1 MIGTI
6 HNFKITI
13 LLRNSMIDKNELN
26 EILAFISKKW
36 TDLSRDPDSKALKS
50 LPSDFW
56 MNSLGGPAGKGRWV
70 TTLMY
75 TENED
80 DANKF
85 KDVLLRWQS
94 KPQQPKS
101 PNLVQIK
108 AMEEESENKK

>member
-1 MIGTI
+1 MIRVI

-26 EILAFISKKW
+26 QILAFISKRW

-56 MNSLGGPAGKGRWV
+56 MNSLGGPVGKSRWV
-70 TTLMY
+70 ITLMHI
-75 TENED
+75 EHED

-85 KDVLLRWQS
+85 KHVLLRCQT
-94 KPQQPKS
+94 KP
-101 PNLVQIK
+101 
-108 AMEEESENKK
+108 

>member
-1 MIGTI
+1 
-6 HNFKITI
+6 
-13 LLRNSMIDKNELN
+13 
-26 EILAFISKKW
+26 
-36 TDLSRDPDSKALKS
+36 
-50 LPSDFW
+50 
-56 MNSLGGPAGKGRWV
+56 MNSLGGPAGEGRWV

-85 KDVLLRWQS
+85 KDVLIRWQS

-108 AMEEESENKK
+108 EMEEKSENKK

>member
-1 MIGTI
+1 MIE
-6 HNFKITI
+6 
-13 LLRNSMIDKNELN
+13 KNELN
-26 EILAFISKKW
+26 QILAFVSKRW
-36 TDLSRDPDSKALKS
+36 TDLSRDPNNKALKS

-56 MNSLGGPAGKGRWV
+56 MNSLGGPAGSKGRWV
-70 TTLMY
+70 TIIMY

-101 PNLVQIK
+101 PDLIQISGRK
-108 AMEEESENKK
+108 ENSESE

>member
-1 MIGTI
+1 
-6 HNFKITI
+6 
-13 LLRNSMIDKNELN
+13 
-26 EILAFISKKW
+26 
-36 TDLSRDPDSKALKS
+36 
-50 LPSDFW
+50 
-56 MNSLGGPAGKGRWV
+56 
-70 TTLMY
+70 MY

-108 AMEEESENKK
+108 AMEEESKNKN

>member
-1 MIGTI
+1 
-6 HNFKITI
+6 
-13 LLRNSMIDKNELN
+13 
-26 EILAFISKKW
+26 
-36 TDLSRDPDSKALKS
+36 
-50 LPSDFW
+50 
-56 MNSLGGPAGKGRWV
+56 MNSIGGPAGKGRWV
-70 TTLMY
+70 TTIMY

-108 AMEEESENKK
+108 AMKEKSENKN